1 MNFPDP
7 ADEAAELEQQ
17 MIEIA
22 LANRKHPEMVFTGA
36 CGRMLL
42 FG

>member
-1 MNFPDP
+1 MSFPDP

-22 LANRKHPEMVFTGA
+22 LPVNTNSKSTSAINPLTNPIH
-36 CGRMLL
+36 
-42 FG
+42 